1 MLSDADGE
9 RDEVAEVSPSEA
21 SPTDKEAK
29 SRAIAPKLTR
39 SETAV
44 TFEPA
49 KTETTQAKPE
59 KAKPEKKAGH
69 SAHAPS
75 QQMAQ
80 HGPQVMTQPLVYQ
93 HALQPALQ
101 PMMVVNH
108 PHQPAHHRDDHHYH
122 H

>member
-21 SPTDKEAK
+21 SPNDKEAK

-44 TFEPA
+44 TSEPA
-49 KTETTQAKPE
+49 KTETTQ
-59 KAKPEKKAGH
+59 AKPEKKAGH

-75 QQMAQ
+75 QQMVQ
-80 HGPQVMTQPLVYQ
+80 HSPQVMAQPVVYQ
-93 HALQPALQ
+93 PALQPALQ
-101 PMMVVNH
+101 PMMMVNH
-108 PHQPAHHRDDHHYH
+108 PQPAHHHHDDHHYH
-122 H
+122 HHQA